1 MKKKKNRI
9 YGKICLLMPYLPY
22 LSLHL
27 YPCTLPTAPVSR
39 SFGLRSSYKIDILE
53 VFGLAIATPEG
64 DTVTRNGRAEGRDPA
79 TRPFAYLLWKEGGTT
94 VDKN

>member
-1 MKKKKNRI
+1 MSKFEEEEEEPYLR
-9 YGKICLLMPYLPY
+9 KICLLMPYLSLHLY
-22 LSLHL
+22 LSLSLHL

-64 DTVTRNGRAEGRDPA
+64 DTVTRNGARAEGCPLRAPSL
-79 TRPFAYLLWKEGGTT
+79 FI
-94 VDKN
+94 N